1 MSLLEKFR
9 GALLGVAV
17 GDALGAPVEGFD
29 GESARRFYEERGWKM
44 VSGKYTDDTE
54 MTIGVAES
62 LIACKGFNGA
72 HLAQQFLRN
81 YNESRGYGPGTRE
94 VLKMLS
100 EGVGWKE
107 ASRKI
112 FGGEGS
118 YGNGAA
124 MRIAPVGLLYHE
136 NAEKL
141 REVAFKVS
149 EITHAHELAKEGAA
163 LLAFAVALACRY
175 GCNRYTVS
183 AEEEEEEAEET
194 KREMLRSLH
203 AFARHRIYKEKL
215 ARIEALLH
223 AKEDEEEARKRAVS
237 ELGNGEAAFNS
248 VPTAIF
254 SFLRSHD
261 FRESIVF
268 AISLGGDTD
277 TIAAMTG
284 AVSGAFYGERS
295 IPREWL
301 ESLESGVVAY
311 LTKLAEDLYELSKE
325 I

>member
-1 MSLLEKFR
+1 M
-9 GALLGVAV
+9 LGVAV

-29 GESARRFYEERGWKM
+29 GASARRFYEERSWKM

-100 EGVGWKE
+100 EGVSWKE

-136 NAEKL
+136 DAEKL

-183 AEEEEEEAEET
+183 AEEEEEEAREA
-194 KREMLRSLH
+194 KIEMLRSLQ
-203 AFARHRIYKEKL
+203 AFARHRIYREKL
-215 ARIEALLH
+215 AKIEALLH

>member
-1 MSLLEKFR
+1 M
-9 GALLGVAV
+9 
-17 GDALGAPVEGFD
+17 
-29 GESARRFYEERGWKM
+29 
-44 VSGKYTDDTE
+44 
-54 MTIGVAES
+54 
-62 LIACKGFNGA
+62 
-72 HLAQQFLRN
+72 
-81 YNESRGYGPGTRE
+81 
-94 VLKMLS
+94 
-100 EGVGWKE
+100 
-107 ASRKI
+107 
-112 FGGEGS
+112 
-118 YGNGAA
+118 
-124 MRIAPVGLLYHE
+124 
-136 NAEKL
+136 
-141 REVAFKVS
+141 S

-183 AEEEEEEAEET
+183 AEEEEEAGET

-223 AKEDEEEARKRAVS
+223 AKDEEEARMRAVS

>member
-1 MSLLEKFR
+1 MLLEKFR

-17 GDALGAPVEGFD
+17 GDALGAPVESFD
-29 GESARRFYEERGWKM
+29 GASARRFYEKRGWKM

-100 EGVGWKE
+100 EGVSWKE

-183 AEEEEEEAEET
+183 AEEEEEAGET
-194 KREMLRSLH
+194 KREMLRNLH

-215 ARIEALLH
+215 AKIEALLH
-223 AKEDEEEARKRAVS
+223 AKDEEEARKRAVS

-295 IPREWL
+295 IPRDWL
-301 ESLESGVVAY
+301 KSLESGVVAY

>member
-1 MSLLEKFR
+1 MLLEKFR

-29 GESARRFYEERGWKM
+29 GASARRFYEKHGWKM
-44 VSGKYTDDTE
+44 ISGKYTDDTE
-54 MTIGVAES
+54 MIIGVAES
-62 LIACKGFNGA
+62 LIACKGFNGS

-100 EGVGWKE
+100 KGVGWKE

-183 AEEEEEEAEET
+183 AEEEEKGARET
-194 KREMLRSLH
+194 KREMLRSLQV
-203 AFARHRIYKEKL
+203 FARHRIYKEKL

-223 AKEDEEEARKRAVS
+223 AKDNEEEARKRAVS

-295 IPREWL
+295 IPRDWL
-301 ESLESGVVAY
+301 KSLESGVVAY

>member
-17 GDALGAPVEGFD
+17 GDALGAPVEGLD
-29 GESARRFYEERGWKM
+29 GESARRFYEEHGWKI

-62 LIACKGFNGA
+62 LIACKGFNGS

-100 EGVGWKE
+100 EGVSWKE

-183 AEEEEEEAEET
+183 AEEEEEAGET
-194 KREMLRSLH
+194 KREMLRNLH

-223 AKEDEEEARKRAVS
+223 AKDEEEARKRAFS

-295 IPREWL
+295 IPRDWL
-301 ESLESGVVAY
+301 KSLESGVVAY

>member
-1 MSLLEKFR
+1 
-9 GALLGVAV
+9 
-17 GDALGAPVEGFD
+17 
-29 GESARRFYEERGWKM
+29 
-44 VSGKYTDDTE
+44 
-54 MTIGVAES
+54 
-62 LIACKGFNGA
+62 
-72 HLAQQFLRN
+72 
-81 YNESRGYGPGTRE
+81 
-94 VLKMLS
+94 
-100 EGVGWKE
+100 
-107 ASRKI
+107 
-112 FGGEGS
+112 
-118 YGNGAA
+118 
-124 MRIAPVGLLYHE
+124 
-136 NAEKL
+136 L

-183 AEEEEEEAEET
+183 AEEEEEAGET

-215 ARIEALLH
+215 AKIGVLLH
-223 AKEDEEEARKRAVS
+223 VKEDEEEARKRAVS